1 MTKAREFFD
10 KLETRTLLSESDIKR
25 LQKQEIL
32 TQVEELTAGVI
43 FATIILILAIL

>member
-10 KLETRTLLSESDIKR
+10 KLETRPLLPESDIKR
-25 LQKQEIL
+25 LHEQEIL
-32 TQVEELTAGVI
+32 TQVEELTAGII